1 MGQAAGET
9 GESIASYAPALPA
22 IGRGG
27 AWTRRRHG
35 PACRR
40 LHGSAYGV
48 LTRAMKSMAGLIVLL
63 LLWAGSPARADSA
76 AAVDYRIGRGP
87 LGEALNAWATQSGV
101 QLLYPPQIVSHRT
114 SAGLSGRLAPQQA
127 LDRLLRATG
136 IEAAPVGRG
145 TFVLRRAAPVRTEV
159 AAVSPLPVA
168 NEHARL
174 PQVEVHGNRLGRI
187 VTATSTPTTTIT
199 REQIEASGYLTLF
212 DLLRSQPGV
221 QVTRQPEAMSG
232 DSAGLFR
239 AGSSGAASVA
249 LRRLGAQ
256 ATLLLLDGRRLADY
270 GLAGD
275 SDGGIADIGSIPLAM
290 VERIDI
296 VRDGAGTRYGAAAM
310 AGAID
315 ITLRK
320 RLDGG
325 EITTLQGLSSRGDAG
340 HRQLSGALGE
350 HFANGADLLLM
361 IDAVDADPLLGDRRD
376 WYTLDRS
383 DEGLRDARS
392 VFSFP
397 GNFSDVLGLDNLRA
411 RAGCPVQDLGSDGI
425 CRADTAKSTTLR
437 TGKNSRSLLGHVRSP
452 LTGPWDAY
460 ADLRLARVDQRQ
472 QSAPS
477 VGVIVNPAVA
487 GLSGGEFLYYGFWDI
502 GPIRQRT
509 RSDVA
514 RAQFGLERKGHAWT
528 FDNVVGVEDGR
539 VEERISGLVNR
550 ERFVDLANENR
561 YRFNLPVIDPQLALA
576 LAPPLDNRARTRVL
590 DLASTVSGHVGGW
603 APGEISVDAGAQWRR
618 EALHQAPDASL
629 SSDDLLIGQLDGR
642 YDAARSIGATY
653 ARLGIPLPGAVQAD
667 LGWRLERDSRFGTRA
682 SPALGLVWTPLPSV
696 LLRAGATR
704 GWRTPTLLEQR
715 PPFVEQGSYAYLAVP
730 EAMLP
735 CALPGGGGS
744 AGRYCLLEQRSGHNR
759 GLRPETSRGLNAG
772 VIWEPAERFSIG
784 LDVYQLRRS
793 DEIGDIPLSYAL
805 QHPDAFPDALV
816 RDASGRLEAV
826 NLLRVNLGRTTT
838 RGADLD
844 LRWTFAPT
852 RYGTFGIDLAAN
864 WLEELSFRPT
874 PGSPE
879 YERAGYAGEPR
890 LTAIGALRWSR
901 DAWSSTLLL
910 RHTGHYRYRQY
921 DADALDCPDYRAALH
936 KCSTPGFT
944 LVNASLAYTG
954 WRDWRVSFGVANL
967 FDHTPKNYDEASGGY
982 DPRFDDPIGRY
993 FWLGAT
999 RRF

>member
-1 MGQAAGET
+1 
-9 GESIASYAPALPA
+9 
-22 IGRGG
+22 
-27 AWTRRRHG
+27 
-35 PACRR
+35 
-40 LHGSAYGV
+40 
-48 LTRAMKSMAGLIVLL
+48 MKGIAGLIALL
-63 LLWAGSPARADSA
+63 LLWTGLPVRADA
-76 AAVDYRIGRGP
+76 AAGVDYRIERGT
-87 LGEALNAWATQSGV
+87 LGDALNAWATQSGV
-101 QLLYPPQIVSHRT
+101 QLLYPPQLVSRRT
-114 SAGLSGRLAPQQA
+114 SQGLTGHLAPQQA
-127 LDRLLRATG
+127 LARLLQATG
-136 IEAAPVGRG
+136 IEAAPVGTG
-145 TFVLRRAAPVRTEV
+145 TFVLRRAAPARVAV
-159 AAVSPLPVA
+159 AAVPAPLPVA
-168 NEHARL
+168 HAHAQL
-174 PQVEVHGNRLGRI
+174 PQVDVVGSPLGRI

-199 REQIEASGYLTLF
+199 REQIQTSGYLTLF

-275 SDGGIADIGSIPLAM
+275 ADGGIADVGSIPLAM

-296 VRDGAGTRYGAAAM
+296 IRDGAGTRYGAAAM
-310 AGAID
+310 AGVID

-350 HFANGADLLLM
+350 HFANGTDLLLM
-361 IDAVDADPLLGDRRD
+361 IDAIDADPLLGDRRD

-383 DEGLRDARS
+383 AEGLRDARS

-397 GNFSDVLGLDNLRA
+397 GNFADTIGVENLRA
-411 RAGCPVQDLGSDGI
+411 RAGCAEQDLGKDGS
-425 CRADTAKSTTLR
+425 CLADTAKVTTLR
-437 TGKNSRSLLGHVRSP
+437 TGKNSRSLLGHVRTP
-452 LTGPWDAY
+452 LSGPWDAY

-477 VGVIVNPAVA
+477 AGIIINPALA
-487 GLSGGEFLYYGFWDI
+487 GLPGGDLLYYGFWDV

-509 RSDVA
+509 RSEVA

-528 FDNVVGVEDGR
+528 LDNLVGVEDSR
-539 VEERISGLVNR
+539 VEERITGLVNR
-550 ERFVDLANENR
+550 DRFAELANENR
-561 YRFNLPVIDPQLALA
+561 YRFNLPVVDPQLALA

-590 DLASTVSGHVGGW
+590 DLASTLSGHVGGW
-603 APGEISVDAGAQWRR
+603 SPGEISVDAGTQWRR
-618 EALHQAPDASL
+618 ETLHQAPDASL
-629 SSDDLLIGQLDGR
+629 SSDELLIGRLDGR
-642 YDAARSIGATY
+642 YDSARSVGSGY
-653 ARLGIPLPGAVQAD
+653 ARFGVPLPGAVQAD
-667 LGWRLERDSRFGTRA
+667 LGWRIERDSRFGSRA
-682 SPALGLVWTPLPSV
+682 SPAFGLIWTPLPSV

-704 GWRTPTLLEQR
+704 GWRTPALLEQR
-715 PPFVEQGSYAYLAVP
+715 PPFVEQGSHVYVAVP

-735 CALPGGGGS
+735 CALPASGDTQT
-744 AGRYCLLEQRSGHNR
+744 RCLLEQRSGYNR
-759 GLRPETSRGLNAG
+759 SLRPETSRGVNAG

-784 LDVYQLRRS
+784 LDAYQLRRS
-793 DEIGDIPLSYAL
+793 NEIGDIPLSYAL
-805 QHPDAFPDALV
+805 QHPDAFPDALI
-816 RDASGRLEAV
+816 RDDAGRLEAI
-826 NLLRVNLGRTTT
+826 NLFRVNLGRTTT
-838 RGADLD
+838 RGVDLD
-844 LRWTFAPT
+844 LRWSSAPT
-852 RYGTFGIDLAAN
+852 RYGTFGFDLAAN
-864 WLEELSFRPT
+864 WLDELSFRPT
-874 PGSPE
+874 PDAPE
-879 YERAGYAGEPR
+879 YERAGYAGQPR

-901 DAWSSTLLL
+901 DVWSSTLLL

-921 DADALDCPDYRAALH
+921 DADALDCPDYRAAVH

-954 WRDWRVSFGVANL
+954 LRDWRISLGVANL
-967 FDHTPKNYDEASGGY
+967 FDHTPENYDEAGGGY
-982 DPRFDDPIGRY
+982 DPRFDDPVGRY